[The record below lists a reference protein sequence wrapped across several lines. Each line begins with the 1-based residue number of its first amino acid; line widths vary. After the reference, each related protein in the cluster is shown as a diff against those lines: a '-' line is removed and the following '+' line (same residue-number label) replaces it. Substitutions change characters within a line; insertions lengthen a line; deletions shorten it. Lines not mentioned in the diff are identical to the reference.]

1 MGLRSAAAR
10 AAMTALAFGVLHGG
24 PAQAQ
29 PARPGAQAPAATV
42 VGAGIGY
49 VTLIRAPDAGPNG
62 KNRLVMSWEE
72 PGRHGLPV
80 YESRDDG
87 RSWTLLSRVV
97 DTAHGS
103 PDWQIDWQPNLYQL
117 PRASGPLPAGTL
129 LFSANSGFRGGG
141 QDLQLYASQDGGRTW
156 AYRGSI
162 VQGHGHAP
170 DVDNHGVWEP
180 NLRVL
185 DDGRLV
191 AYYSSEQHKVEGFNQ
206 LLAHKVSTDGGRTWG
221 PEVVDVA
228 VPGGVERPGMAVVE
242 PLPDGRYVMSYED
255 IDGPRNNGQ
264 VYVKFS
270 RDGLDWGEPS
280 DRGAPVETLSGA
292 HPIASPVVKWFPVG
306 GPKGL
311 LVIVAMR
318 GGGGGDADGRDLYWN
333 DDLGHGPW
341 WRMPAPVQKAF
352 GNIHAGWT
360 QGLLLDEKG
369 ELLHITSSS
378 TEQAP
383 KDAGMNVIL
392 EARAPL
398 VLHRYEAEDGARSG
412 GTAFVPD
419 HGASAGYKVRI
430 PSTPLGKVR
439 FEISADRA
447 GPARLL
453 LRHAPLWRPSRP
465 VVSVNGARLA
475 GDGQGQPDGGAWTVS
490 RMTVTLKAG
499 DNVVEVGA
507 DGGPMDLDWIELEPG
522 A

>member
-1 MGLRSAAAR
+1 MR
-10 AAMTALAFGVLHGG
+10 ASVLALAIGVLNGG
-24 PAQAQ
+24 AALGQ
-29 PARPGAQAPAATV
+29 PASSGPQAPGATV
-42 VGAGIGY
+42 IGAGIGY
-49 VTLIRAPDAGPNG
+49 VTLIRDGAGANKG
-62 KNRLVMSWEE
+62 RLLLSWEE

-87 RSWTLLSRVV
+87 KTWTLLSRVV
-97 DTAHGS
+97 DTAHAS

-129 LFSANSGFRGGG
+129 LFAANSGFVGGG
-141 QDLQLYASQDGGRTW
+141 QDLQLYASQDGGKTW

-180 NLRVL
+180 NMRVL

-191 AYYSSEQHKVEGFNQ
+191 AYYSSEAHKAEGFNQ

-264 VYVKFS
+264 VYLKFS

-280 DRGAPVETLSGA
+280 DRGTPVETASGA
-292 HPIASPVVKWFPVG
+292 HPIASPVVKWLPIG

-333 DDLGHGPW
+333 NDLGRGPW
-341 WRMPAPVQKAF
+341 WRAPAPVRKAF

-360 QGLLLDEKG
+360 QGLLLDDTG

-378 TEQAP
+378 SAEAP
-383 KDAGMNVIL
+383 ARADKNLIV
-392 EARAPL
+392 EARAPFI
-398 VLHRYEAEDGARSG
+398 LHRYEAEDGKRFG
-412 GTAFVPD
+412 GAAFVPD
-419 HGASAGYKVRI
+419 HSASADYKVRI
-430 PSTPLGKVR
+430 PSAPLGKVR
-439 FEISADRA
+439 FEITADRA
-447 GPARLL
+447 GPTELA
-453 LRHAPLWRPSRP
+453 LRYAPLSRP
-465 VVSVNGARLA
+465 VSLDVSVNGARFA
-475 GDGQGQPDGGAWTVS
+475 SGGAGQLDGRTWSVS
-490 RMTVTLKAG
+490 RLPVTLQPG
-499 DNVVEVGA
+499 ENVIEVGA
-507 DGGPMDLDWIELEPG
+507 AGGPVDLDWIELKP
-522 A
+522 